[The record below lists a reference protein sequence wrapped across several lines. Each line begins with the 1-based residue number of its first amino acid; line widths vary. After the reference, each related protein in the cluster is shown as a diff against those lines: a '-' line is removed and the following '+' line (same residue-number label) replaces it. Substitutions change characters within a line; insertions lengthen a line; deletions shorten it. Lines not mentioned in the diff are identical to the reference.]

1 MKIMCDEA
9 MFPFGKN
16 LFNNGII
23 DLHGSSSSR
32 ENKAQ
37 VSGALSNFQ

>member
-1 MKIMCDEA
+1 
-9 MFPFGKN
+9 
-16 LFNNGII
+16 
-23 DLHGSSSSR
+23 LHGSSSSR